1 MSRAVDYA
9 VHVEGMSKYYFL
21 GENNICAISQATFR
35 IARGSFVAFCGPSG
49 SGKST
54 LLNVCGLIDTFDEGK
69 YYLNGLDVG
78 SLNETECT
86 GIRRKEVGFIFQA
99 YNLIPVMNVFD
110 NVSYPLRLLGKSKS
124 QVRTE
129 TLDIL
134 ERVGL
139 SEFAARSPE
148 QLSGGQ
154 RQRVAIA
161 RALVKRPSLVIA
173 DEPTAN
179 LDTKTAG
186 MIVDLM
192 KDLGHQFQATF
203 LIATHDER
211 MAQHCDR
218 IIGITDGVLA

>member
-1 MSRAVDYA
+1 
-9 VHVEGMSKYYFL
+9 
-21 GENNICAISQATFR
+21 
-35 IARGSFVAFCGPSG
+35 
-49 SGKST
+49 
-54 LLNVCGLIDTFDEGK
+54 
-69 YYLNGLDVG
+69 
-78 SLNETECT
+78 
-86 GIRRKEVGFIFQA
+86 
-99 YNLIPVMNVFD
+99 MNVFD
-110 NVSYPLRLLGKSKS
+110 NVSYPLRLLGKSKP
-124 QVRTE
+124 QIRTE

-139 SEFAARSPE
+139 SEFSARSPE

-161 RALVKRPSLVIA
+161 RALVKRPALVIA

-218 IIGITDGVLA
+218 IVGITDGVLA